1 MQICFPFVCL
11 VFFHLFQAFYDPLS
25 RPWKRNDTS
34 PSEFSLR
41 MCSAF
46 FCLSFRFP
54 TETLIRHFRYP
65 IRKSHKILLTTMVS
79 FIPSALTIFTAFRNQ
94 RRKKNA
100 KITKDFFLVLF
111 TYLVRRYGSCRGF
124 TFSRFNFFYLSS
136 AVTVAGRLLWR
147 EYLTEYLILIYRL
160 IYNL

>member
-94 RRKKNA
+94 RRKKMLKSQRIFFLFSLLIWWDA
-100 KITKDFFLVLF
+100 MVPVVALHFLVLISF
-111 TYLVRRYGSCRGF
+111 IYPLPSLSPVA
-124 TFSRFNFFYLSS
+124 FF
-136 AVTVAGRLLWR
+136 
-147 EYLTEYLILIYRL
+147 EENI
-160 IYNL
+160 